1 MSAKKRSYK
10 STSRSKRNNEIEFL
24 KEALWANGH
33 AAEEGP
39 KKKSWSTKDL
49 KNIRP
54 KTVAQEEMFQAW
66 FSGKHLCASGSAGT
80 GKTFLAF
87 YLALNELFTQR
98 TRRIIIVR
106 SAVATRDLGFLPGT
120 LEEKTAQYELPYH
133 DILWELIGRSSTY
146 QDMKDAGLIEFMTTS
161 FVRGLTWDNAIV
173 IIDEGQNMTFH
184 EINSIMTRIGENTRI
199 ILTGDIR
206 QTDLTESKKHLGTE
220 GMSQALRV
228 FENMDS
234 FASVHF
240 TKYDI
245 VRSEFVKSWIVAC
258 EHITP

>member
-10 STSRSKRNNEIEFL
+10 KSTRSRKNEDVEFL
-24 KEALWANGH
+24 KQALYANGH
-33 AAEEGP
+33 ASTEGP

-49 KNIRP
+49 KNIKP
-54 KTVAQEEMFQAW
+54 KTDAQEELFQAW
-66 FSGKHLCASGSAGT
+66 FAGKHLCASGSAGT

-98 TRRIIIVR
+98 VNRIIVVR
-106 SAVATRDLGFLPGT
+106 SSVATRDIGFLPGT

-133 DILWELIGRSSTY
+133 DICEELIGRFSTY

-161 FVRGLTWDNAIV
+161 FIRGLTWDNAII

-199 ILTGDIR
+199 ILTGDTK
-206 QTDLTESKKHLGTE
+206 QTDLSESKKHLGTE
-220 GMSQALRV
+220 GMSQAIRV
-228 FENMDS
+228 FNNMGS
-234 FASVHF
+234 FASIHF

-245 VRSEFVKSWIVAC
+245 VRSEFCKQWIVAC
-258 EHITP
+258 EELV

>member
-10 STSRSKRNNEIEFL
+10 RARRNEDIEFL
-24 KEALWANGH
+24 KEALNANGH
-33 AAEEGP
+33 AIEEGP
-39 KKKSWSTKDL
+39 KKKTWSIKDL
-49 KNIRP
+49 KSIKP
-54 KTVAQEEMFQAW
+54 KTAAQEEMFQAW
-66 FSGKHLCASGSAGT
+66 FSGKHVCASGSAGT

-87 YLALNELFTQR
+87 YLALNEYLQQR

-106 SAVATRDLGFLPGT
+106 SAVTTRDLGFLPGT

-133 DILWELIGRSSTY
+133 DIAWELIGRASTY
-146 QDMKDAGLIEFMTTS
+146 QDMKDAGIIEFMTTS

-173 IIDEGQNMTFH
+173 IVEEAQNMTFH

-199 ILTGDIR
+199 IVTGDTK
-206 QTDLTESKKHLGTE
+206 QTDLNEGKKHLGLE
-220 GMSQALRV
+220 GMSQAIRV
-228 FENMDS
+228 FDNMDS

-240 TKYDI
+240 TKHDI

-258 EHITP
+258 EHIT